1 MNPFDQNVNQGNF
14 QQHQNQN
21 DPIIMNPGGQW
32 GDFYPVGKPSW
43 LERLVGK
50 GAGVL
55 KKVSILILAAAGL
68 AVVIA
73 LFIPF
78 LKFLS
83 EFSSWL
89 YDLVDGIFY

>member
-1 MNPFDQNVNQGNF
+1 MNPFDNKATATNF
-14 QQHQNQN
+14 KQPINQN
-21 DPIIMNPGGQW
+21 EPIIMNPGSQW

-50 GAGVL
+50 GTGVI
-55 KKVSILILAAAGL
+55 KTASMLILAAAGL
-68 AVVIA
+68 AVAIA

-83 EFSSWL
+83 ELSSWL
-89 YDLVDGIFY
+89 YDLVDEIFY